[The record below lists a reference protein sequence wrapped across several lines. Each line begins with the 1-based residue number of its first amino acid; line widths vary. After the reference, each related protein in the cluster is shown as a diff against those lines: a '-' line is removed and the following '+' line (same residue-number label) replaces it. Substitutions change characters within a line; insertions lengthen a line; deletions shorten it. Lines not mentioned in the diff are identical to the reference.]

1 MTQTS
6 FKVEKG
12 VPLSPKAGGRRSF
25 YPWAD
30 MEVGDSFIAGPYS
43 AKFQKSVINSA
54 ALQRRRHGRSFTTR
68 KDGDNLRVW
77 RIA

>member
-6 FKVEKG
+6 FKIEKG
-12 VPLSPKAGGRRSF
+12 VPLPPSRRGRTL

-30 MEVGDSFIAGPYS
+30 MEVGDSFVAGPYS
-43 AKFQKSVINSA
+43 TKFQNNVTTSA
-54 ALQRRRHGRSFTTR
+54 ALQRRKHGRSFATR